1 MRHFLFVQQPNN
13 HIIFRPQHSFL
24 TGPDGELQT
33 DILGK
38 VETMQ
43 TSYDA
48 IAERLGIATTLLDH
62 ANRSR
67 RGDYREY
74 YDQETI
80 DGVAKIYSR
89 DLELFGYDF

>member
-1 MRHFLFVQQPNN
+1 M
-13 HIIFRPQHSFL
+13 
-24 TGPDGELQT
+24 
-33 DILGK
+33 LGK

-43 TSYDA
+43 NCYDA
-48 IAERLGIATTLLDH
+48 IAKRLGIATTPLDH

-67 RGDYREY
+67 RGDYRDY

-80 DGVAKIYSR
+80 DGVAKIYAR